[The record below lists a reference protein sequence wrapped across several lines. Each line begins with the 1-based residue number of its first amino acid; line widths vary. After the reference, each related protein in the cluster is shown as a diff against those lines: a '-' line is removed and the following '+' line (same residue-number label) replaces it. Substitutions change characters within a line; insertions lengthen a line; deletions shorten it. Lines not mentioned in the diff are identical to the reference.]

1 MQSIDEQIIPTKSH
15 CGIRQYMPRK
25 PKKWGIKVWRHCSI
39 SGIVYIEIYTG
50 KAPNTLDEIPGIMMA
65 GNVVYH
71 LTKNLPYHQN
81 FKSFFDI
88 FPL

>member
-50 KAPNTLDEIPGIMMA
+50 KGPNTLDEIPGIMLA
-65 GNVVYH
+65 GNAVYH

-88 FPL
+88 SPL